1 MRKINVLFLALAAF
15 AVNGAVIPVES
26 YKFDAPVL
34 PEKRNSFED
43 KEFKKLTDGDP
54 SGKSRVIWEYKKAPK
69 RVVNITFKLKEAG
82 AGKLHLDIFRG
93 PKSYGI
99 KEVKLF
105 AIVDGKKVEAAA
117 KLFKHPYQLGAAD
130 KNYERVTVD
139 IPETA
144 PQTVDYELVISGTG
158 SYLGLCEVSFEKK

>member
-117 KLFKHPYQLGAAD
+117 KLFKQPYKLGAGD
-130 KNYERVTVD
+130 KYYERLTVD

>member
-1 MRKINVLFLALAAF
+1 MRKITFLFLALAAL

-54 SGKSRVIWEYKKAPK
+54 SGKSRVIWEYKKSPK
-69 RVVNITFKLKEAG
+69 YLINITFKLKESG
-82 AGKLHLDIFRG
+82 VTQVHLDIFRG

-105 AIVDGKKVEAAA
+105 AIVDGKKVEAAS
-117 KLFKHPYQLGAAD
+117 KLFKHPYELGAND
-130 KNYERVTVD
+130 KNYERLTVG

-144 PQTVDYELVISGTG
+144 PQAVDYEMVISGTG

>member
-1 MRKINVLFLALAAF
+1 MYKNFIFASLFAA
-15 AVNGAVIPVES
+15 VTVSGAVIPVES

-54 SGKSRVIWEYKKAPK
+54 SGKSRVIWEYKKSPK
-69 RVVNITFKLKEAG
+69 YLINITFKLKESG
-82 AGKLHLDIFRG
+82 AEKLCLDIFRG

-105 AIVDGKKVEAAA
+105 AIIDGKKVEAAS
-117 KLFKHPYQLGAAD
+117 KLFKHPYELGAND
-130 KNYERVTVD
+130 KNYEKLTVE

-144 PQTVDYELVISGTG
+144 PYAVDYELVISGTG

>member
-1 MRKINVLFLALAAF
+1 MRKINVLFLALAAL

-69 RVVNITFKLKEAG
+69 RVVNITFKLKENG

-105 AIVDGKKVEAAA
+105 AIVDGKKVEAAS
-117 KLFKHPYQLGAAD
+117 KLVKQPYQLGAAD